1 MQITHIVTS
10 SDVEKLKQIARKLKK
25 SEGITHNEAL
35 DRAAQRVGL
44 TLWHHVIENAKK
56 IEPTETAYRSGVII
70 AMDVKEA
77 GDFHDDEGNFVEDN
91 YADIFCEKDLY
102 LDLCESPYDEED
114 EVDGSDYTRMREM
127 YTEGELMEINR
138 EDLSNYTFFRF
149 TRSAVPESVQSVVAM
164 TDKCSMWQPRLVWYK
179 GRFHTP
185 GMWR

>member
-1 MQITHIVTS
+1 MQTTYIITS
-10 SDVEKLKQIARKLKK
+10 ADVEKLKQIARKLKK

-35 DRAAQRVGL
+35 DRAAQNAGL
-44 TLWHHVIENAKK
+44 NHWHHVIESAKK

-77 GDFHDDEGNFVEDN
+77 GDFHGDEGDFVEDH

-102 LDLCESPYDEED
+102 LDLCESPYAED
-114 EVDGSDYTRMREM
+114 EVDAPDYKRMRDM
-127 YTEGELMEINR
+127 YNDGELMEINR
-138 EDLSNYTFFRF
+138 EDISNYIFFRF
-149 TRSAVPESVQSVVAM
+149 TSSTVPKSVQSVVAM
-164 TDKCSMWQPRLVWYK
+164 TDECSMWQPMFVWYK